1 VTNYSAKNVD
11 EYIAAAPEPAR
22 PHLEEVRAA
31 IKSAVPKAE
40 EGISWG
46 KPYYRYHGMLA
57 GFDALKN
64 HVSFEIWADELAAKD
79 RKTLEEDGYKTGKR
93 TFQIRYDQE
102 VPSAVIKAL
111 VKAQAKL
118 NESRK
123 L

>member
-31 IKSAVPKAE
+31 IKSAVPRAE

-57 GFDALKN
+57 GFDAFKN

-79 RKTLEEDGYKTGKR
+79 RKTLEEDGHKTGKR

-102 VPSAVIKAL
+102 VPSAVIKSL
-111 VKAQAKL
+111 VTAQAKV
-118 NESRK
+118 NEGK
-123 L
+123 